1 MESQI
6 FNFISALVENGTITD
21 AGLLLIIILMIC
33 ALSYYVLRP
42 IYNKIQ
48 MVPSKEDV
56 QEIIK
61 AKIDIEEKHLEEI
74 GENISKKLDKMSDL
88 LDGVE
93 DLGKGSYREV
103 KELKKD
109 IEQIKQILNQFQG
122 HLMYGGKTS
131 SFGNRELR

>member
-48 MVPSKEDV
+48 LVPSKEDV

-61 AKIDIEEKHLEEI
+61 AKIDIEEKHLGEI

-88 LDGVE
+88 LDEVD

-122 HLMYGGKTS
+122 HLMYSGKTS